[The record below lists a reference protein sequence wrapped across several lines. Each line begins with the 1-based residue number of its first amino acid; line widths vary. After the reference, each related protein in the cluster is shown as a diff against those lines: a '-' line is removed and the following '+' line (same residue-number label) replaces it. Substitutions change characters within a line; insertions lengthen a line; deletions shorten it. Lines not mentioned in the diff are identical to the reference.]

1 MCEMVGIVEVG
12 EGIVLVWG
20 FYLKSILNST
30 QLMALQA
37 HKPTNA
43 YPLESTQI

>member
-1 MCEMVGIVEVG
+1 MCEIVGIVEVG

-30 QLMALQA
+30 QLMGLQD

-43 YPLESTQI
+43 YP